1 MKMKPRT
8 YGKYHNI
15 NFTLEASSFTATN
28 CTGSLCL
35 ISDETIQRH
44 NKTIIIIKQSLN
56 LVRLNSS
63 NKIETHK
70 CLFEIYANIFIFDI
84 RAGNVI
90 NISFSFRFLILSG
103 AFLIRYT
110 TRIALFMLCFDMTFF
125 LSVW

>member
-1 MKMKPRT
+1 M
-8 YGKYHNI
+8 
-15 NFTLEASSFTATN
+15 
-28 CTGSLCL
+28 
-35 ISDETIQRH
+35 
-44 NKTIIIIKQSLN
+44 N

-110 TRIALFMLCFDMTFF
+110 TRVALFMLCFDMTFF